1 MVDHIIYCLAFYRE
15 TINKIFKGTH
25 MKKKVIQSVSLTPA
39 TIARLHRDAGEL
51 SAEKGKRV
59 SLSSII
65 DKLVTSYL
73 DKKDKKKGK
82 K

>member
-1 MVDHIIYCLAFYRE
+1 
-15 TINKIFKGTH
+15 

-39 TIARLHRDAGEL
+39 TIARLHKDAGEL

-65 DKLVTSYL
+65 DKLVTKYL
-73 DKKDKKKGK
+73 DKKEHSLDKKKQRKGNK
-82 K
+82 